1 MEHEDRQVIIAVGRE
16 YGSGGHEIAKMI
28 AERMNLP
35 FYDRNL
41 HSEVAR
47 EKGIDVSAIE

>member
-35 FYDRNL
+35 YLSQIGRA
-41 HSEVAR
+41 HV
-47 EKGIDVSAIE
+47 

>member
-1 MEHEDRQVIIAVGRE
+1 MEHEGGQVIIAVGRE

-41 HSEVAR
+41 LNEVAL
-47 EKGIDVSAIE
+47 